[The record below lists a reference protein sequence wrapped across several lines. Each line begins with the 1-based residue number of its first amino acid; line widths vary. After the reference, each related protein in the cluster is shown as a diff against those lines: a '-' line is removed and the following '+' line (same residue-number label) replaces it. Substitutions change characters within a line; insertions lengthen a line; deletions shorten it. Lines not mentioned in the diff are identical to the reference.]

1 MTYHGIFVSHQA
13 YGQEPL
19 RRLKMQN
26 RKLKDIFLANGS
38 SKMVLRHLNG
48 TSDLGVWIR
57 PVTDSK
63 LIVFEGG
70 DWAGS
75 LDDGKNTSGYGF
87 SHGSGMFCWNS
98 RK

>member
-26 RKLKDIFLANGS
+26 P